1 MRKIFLILLVF
12 YAIFMVAAENI
23 NLTNDMSLLEVS
35 KKSAIPI
42 KKLRIMLKID
52 QNIDNTTS
60 LQKLNISNKKIADL
74 IKQFNSDKNSYLG
87 GIAIVGM
94 LIVFVS
100 LAIVA
105 LIIGRLKIIQRCE
118 NRKIVKTTIG
128 EMTGPSNMSAND
140 VVAAITAIYLHEM
153 EADKQNKLLLT
164 WKRRPLEMWSAANK
178 VNLPNRI
185 YFNNRNN
192 RQES

>member
-94 LIVFVS
+94 LIVFAS

-105 LIIGRLKIIQRCE
+105 LIIGRLKIIQRWE
-118 NRKIVKTTIG
+118 NRKTVKTTIG